1 MREGARRLE
10 SLHRELGAPE
20 KARRMP
26 KTIPRLLQDQDK
38 KKTNSPH
45 MLSMHA
51 VCCFPKGPKVSK
63 GPESKS
69 GRRIAF
75 AARLPSKAWLV
86 LSSSSSSSSS
96 RGSRGRA
103 GCLRSIQLPSAS
115 RLLLLRCRRVRMLMI
130 AVRRRRLDLHFG
142 WKTKRLVGVPSGN
155 AVGIDFECR

>member
-1 MREGARRLE
+1 VREGARRLE

-86 LSSSSSSSSS
+86 LSSSSSSS

-142 WKTKRLVGVPSGN
+142 WKTKRLEGVPSGN